1 MRHTLAITRPRSGAT
16 RTAWLLITITT
27 TGPSSTLRVQ
37 VWRRLRSLGALYL
50 QQSVCLLPERPE
62 VVSAV
67 ARLIDRVNRGGGE
80 GRVLRIGLLDAD
92 AERAIIEA
100 FQGERDDEYT
110 DFGSRTPA
118 FLDEISMERGRG
130 RATYLEV
137 EESEA
142 DLERLGK
149 WLAKIRAR
157 DYFGAPAAKEAEAA
171 LARCVTALAEF
182 EADALAAQAPDL
194 APPANARDTLRIV
207 KGA

>member
-1 MRHTLAITRPRSGAT
+1 MRHTRCIARPRSGAT
-16 RTAWLLITITT
+16 RTAWLLITIS

-67 ARLIDRVNRGGGE
+67 ARLIDRVNRDGGE

-100 FQGERDDEYT
+100 SQRERDDEYAA
-110 DFGSRTPA
+110 FVSRTPA
-118 FLDEISMERGRG
+118 FLDEISMERGQG

-137 EESEA
+137 EESAA

-157 DYFGAPAAKEAEAA
+157 DYFGAPEAMEAKAA
-171 LARCVTALAEF
+171 LARSATALAEL
-182 EADALAAQAPDL
+182 EAEALAVQAPGL
-194 APPANARDTLRIV
+194 APPASGRDALRIV